1 MINHEIYEH
10 MCLEMGYTSNYS
22 RLYRKND
29 ESWGFGVFFVYE
41 HLFKPEVDM
50 KNPTRA
56 KKGFVWIIG
65 FHPRND
71 KLYHHFPH

>member
-29 ESWGFGVFFVYE
+29 EPWGFGVFFVYE

-56 KKGFVWIIG
+56 KKGFV
-65 FHPRND
+65 
-71 KLYHHFPH
+71 